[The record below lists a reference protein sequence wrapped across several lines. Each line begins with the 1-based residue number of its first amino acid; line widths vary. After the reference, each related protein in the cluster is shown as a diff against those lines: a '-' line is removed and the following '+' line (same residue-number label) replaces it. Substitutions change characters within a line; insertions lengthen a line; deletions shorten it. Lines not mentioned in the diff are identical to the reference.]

1 MARFLLSS
9 LVLALAACGFA
20 RAAEP
25 QYVGPGKDGRLVY
38 DVDARGNR
46 VPDFSHCGYAGGGVA
61 IPDAPVRVRI
71 PAKLGDATA
80 RIQAAIDSVAQLP
93 ADGQGLRGAVLIEAG
108 RHEIGGQIRLAASGV
123 FPLLFH
129 LIAYG

>member
-1 MARFLLSS
+1 MVRFLSSS
-9 LVLALAACGFA
+9 LVITLAAYGFA

-61 IPDAPVRVRI
+61 IPDVPIRVRV
-71 PAKLGDATA
+71 PAKPGDATA
-80 RIQAAIDSVAQLP
+80 RIQTAIDHVAQLP
-93 ADGQGLRGAVLIEAG
+93 ADAHGLRGAVLNEAG
-108 RHEIGGQIRLAASGV
+108 RDEVH
-123 FPLLFH
+123 
-129 LIAYG
+129 